1 MGFRPDDERLRNA
14 LEIAEREGLDYTF
27 EKTTLADDAHPNTVR
42 ITLERG
48 DRHAVMIGSSL
59 GAGRVLVTEIDGYP
73 VEVTGNYHTIV
84 LVAEDVKG
92 SVARIATHPRRGR
105 PQHRDAA
112 AHAESARRRRVHGH
126 RDRRRARRGGAR
138 RDPRAALGAL
148 GLPPR
153 QGECLM
159 YKSLADAIRD
169 AESQRHPASRGSRWR
184 PRAGDQGRPVDDI
197 RAALQRA
204 LDVMRG
210 AVGQGMTGD
219 LYSASGLVGG
229 DAAKLRTGPAGPLA
243 GTPFR
248 DILARALAVQEVN
261 AAMGVIV
268 AAPTAGGA
276 GVLPAVLTGLAARAR
291 TSPTTAVVD
300 ALAVAGLIG
309 AVIAERASL
318 SGAEGGCQAETG
330 AAAAMAAG
338 AATEMLG
345 GTPAQVGHA
354 VALALQGTL
363 GLVCDPL
370 GGLVELPC
378 VFRNATGVGH
388 RARRHRDGDGRHR
401 VRDPGGRG
409 DRHDGRDRPRDGRAL
424 SRDRRRRARRDAHRA
439 AARQGATGADQA
451 GAEVAGSAGRAGRRK
466 PSLPGGAPVACA
478 ASATPAETRR
488 ASIP

>member
-1 MGFRPDDERLRNA
+1 
-14 LEIAEREGLDYTF
+14 
-27 EKTTLADDAHPNTVR
+27 
-42 ITLERG
+42 
-48 DRHAVMIGSSL
+48 
-59 GAGRVLVTEIDGYP
+59 
-73 VEVTGNYHTIV
+73 
-84 LVAEDVKG
+84 
-92 SVARIATHPRRGR
+92 
-105 PQHRDAA
+105 
-112 AHAESARRRRVHGH
+112 
-126 RDRRRARRGGAR
+126 
-138 RDPRAALGAL
+138 
-148 GLPPR
+148 
-153 QGECLM
+153 M

-169 AESQRHPASRGSRWR
+169 AEAQGISLSRLALETESK
-184 PRAGDQGRPVDDI
+184 DQGRTVDDI
-197 RAALQRA
+197 RSALQRA

-229 DAAKLRTGPAGPLA
+229 DAAKLRTGPEGPLA

-276 GVLPAVLTGLAARAR
+276 GVLPAVLTGLAEARR
-291 TSPTTAVVD
+291 IDDDAVVS

-354 VALALQGTL
+354 TALALQGTL

-378 VFRNATGVGH
+378 VFRNATGSAIALTGIELAMAGVEFKIPVDEVIDVMGEI
-388 RARRHRDGDGRHR
+388 GRSMD
-401 VRDPGGRG
+401 VRYRETAGGG
-409 DRHDGRDRPRDGRAL
+409 L
-424 SRDRRRRARRDAHRA
+424 A
-439 AARQGATGADQA
+439 ATPT
-451 GAEVAGSAGRAGRRK
+451 GRRLAK
-466 PSLPGGAPVACA
+466 ERLVQIK
-478 ASATPAETRR
+478 R
-488 ASIP
+488 A